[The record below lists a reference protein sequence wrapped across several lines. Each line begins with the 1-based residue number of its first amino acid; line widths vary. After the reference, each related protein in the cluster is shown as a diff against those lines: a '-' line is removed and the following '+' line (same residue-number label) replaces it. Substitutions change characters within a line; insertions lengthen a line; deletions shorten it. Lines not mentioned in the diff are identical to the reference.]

1 MRLKTRARYAVMALA
16 DIAKQN
22 SPKAISLRDI
32 ALRQG
37 ISLNYLEQL
46 FLQLKKNNLVI
57 STRGKNGGY
66 LLAKDPGEINLS
78 SIMEAVNDEVK
89 TMKCNKKELN
99 DSCNGKSIKCITH
112 NLWDEL
118 ENHINI
124 FFQNKSLKNILELQ
138 IKN

>member
-46 FLQLKKNNLVI
+46 FLQLKK
-57 STRGKNGGY
+57 K
-66 LLAKDPGEINLS
+66 
-78 SIMEAVNDEVK
+78 
-89 TMKCNKKELN
+89 
-99 DSCNGKSIKCITH
+99 
-112 NLWDEL
+112 
-118 ENHINI
+118 
-124 FFQNKSLKNILELQ
+124 
-138 IKN
+138 

>member
-22 SPKAISLRDI
+22 SSKAISLRDI
-32 ALRQG
+32 SLRQG

-46 FLQLKKNNLVI
+46 FIQLKKNNLGI
-57 STRGKNGGY
+57 SSRGKNGGY
-66 LLAKDPGEINLS
+66 LLAKEPGEINLS
-78 SIMEAVNDEVK
+78 SIMIAVNDEVK
-89 TMKCNKKELN
+89 TMKCNKDLK

-118 ENHINI
+118 ENHINV
-124 FFQNKSLKNILELQ
+124 FFQKKSLKNILELQ

>member
-22 SPKAISLRDI
+22 SSKAISLRDI

-66 LLAKDPGEINLS
+66 LLAKNPDEINLS
-78 SIMEAVNDEVK
+78 SIMKAVNDEVK
-89 TMKCNKKELN
+89 TIKCNKKELK

-118 ENHINI
+118 ENHINV
-124 FFQNKSLKNILELQ
+124 FFQNKSLKKYFRITN
-138 IKN
+138 